1 MNSLNPIKL
10 AIRSLRF
17 FAKSHLSVGLGIA
30 AATAVIV
37 GALVV
42 GDSVRG
48 SLRRLVLDRLAN
60 VEGLLHTPTFF
71 EPRLLDELASAAAS
85 DKPTKTSAIASDVA
99 TSAHAQQ
106 ENQSDGGASGH
117 IVPLIYLPSS
127 TVEHRT
133 SDTVHRSTKLQIFG
147 TNEAFWK
154 YISPQATELTAGL
167 QADEIAL
174 NHSLAAELQAQVG
187 DEVTLHF
194 DRAGGVPPDSPL
206 GNRDGSSI
214 NLPRQRII
222 AILPDAG
229 VGGLSFASSQTI
241 PRNIFCH
248 AVTLQDALECG
259 SRFNAALAL
268 NTTAAA
274 LTAQQADE
282 WCRQLD
288 SQLHPVLEDYG
299 LKLER
304 ITLRFPETAKKPGQT
319 ETSGTDSAEETKS
332 GPTDNPATT
341 IADYYQLSSRGLL
354 IDNATVHAI
363 SDRFDGSETKLLAYL
378 ANTITKVISN
388 STTEFESMDAAPE
401 SIFPLENRRSR
412 RFGRMGHG
420 RTLSGP
426 VTVASRPVP
435 YSIVVGVEDP
445 TGELM
450 QPYTDVDGLSLRYSH
465 CWINSWLA
473 QQLDAKPSDWVELS
487 YFEPE
492 TIDGHEHQRQARF
505 MVAGI
510 VPLTEPEQGY
520 RRGRPAVYATPPTIF
535 NDPNFT
541 PTVPGLTD
549 KDSIASWDAPFPLDL
564 DLIKPADDD
573 YFERYR
579 LTPKLFLSYYAA
591 ASSELFGSRFG
602 QTTSIRFPI
611 SNPAT
616 GKVIDEAQLREEIA
630 GALWGLR
637 TEKGFRFES
646 VRNHLLKAAA
656 GTTPFDMLFLSLSF
670 FVIVAALM
678 LVALLFKLGISQR
691 TGQLGILAA
700 QGFSPARIR
709 GLLLPEL
716 ALVAIGGAGLGVV
729 LGLGYA
735 WAMVAAL
742 QTWWVGAISVP
753 FLTFSFTWPSLI
765 FGASAGLLMSLG
777 TLDFVLRRASRQTPL
792 ELLAVGSEETS
803 ASSLALRRGLLVVA
817 ALVAMAAMS
826 LLMAGIGQS
835 GMVRAGSFFGCG
847 MLLLVAGL
855 LAIHSALQSRA
866 SLDSTATSTRGLL
879 SLAWRTV
886 GRNPLRSS
894 LALGLLSV
902 ASFLIASMSVF
913 QVSPD
918 SRGYGGFDL
927 IAESSQPIYRDIA
940 SGTVRAE
947 QLGSEAKP
955 LEDVLILA
963 ARMKP
968 GQDASC
974 NNLFQVEQPTILG
987 IPDRLEQLR
996 DFTKEVAN
1004 FQWAAEPKGE
1014 WLALE
1019 AFGEGT
1025 AESPLPVILDQNTA
1039 AWSLKQGASLGAPIV
1054 LKYGERELHFRTV
1067 GLLTNSVLQG
1077 KLMISE
1083 SNFKKLF
1090 PELSGY
1096 SFFLIHSGESGTE
1109 SEVAAALE
1117 KGWSAEGLDVTS
1129 SRQTL
1134 QRLLGVQNTYISA
1147 FQSLGALGL
1156 LLGTFGL
1163 IAVQLR
1169 SVWERRRELAL
1180 LQAIGFSKSRI
1191 AHMLTLETAILLGGG
1206 LLLGSLAATVALLP
1220 YVIENETRLSLLGPL
1235 AMLAG
1240 VMLAGFIAAII
1251 AVRSAMKK
1259 TVLAGLRSE

>member
-1 MNSLNPIKL
+1 MNSLNPAKL

-60 VEGLLHTPTFF
+60 VEGLLHAPTFF
-71 EPRLLDELASAAAS
+71 EPRLLDELSYESTSDSDQPTNAS
-85 DKPTKTSAIASDVA
+85 DTASKRESQDK
-99 TSAHAQQ
+99 
-106 ENQSDGGASGH
+106 QSDGGASGH
-117 IVPLIYLPSS
+117 IIPLIYLPSS
-127 TVEHRT
+127 TVERRT
-133 SDTVHRSTKLQIFG
+133 TEGVHRSTKLQIFG
-147 TNEAFWK
+147 ATETFWK
-154 YISPQATELTAGL
+154 NIAPQATELTASL

-174 NHSLAAELQAQVG
+174 NQSLATELQAQVG

-206 GNRDGSSI
+206 GNRDGNAI
-214 NLPRQRII
+214 NLPRQRIV
-222 AILPDAG
+222 AILPDVG
-229 VGGLSFASSQTI
+229 VGGLSFASSQTV
-241 PRNIFCH
+241 PRNVFCH
-248 AVTLQDALECG
+248 AATLQDALECG
-259 SRFNAALAL
+259 TRFNAALAL
-268 NTTAAA
+268 PPPSAA
-274 LTAQQADE
+274 LTPEQADQ

-304 ITLRFPETAKKPGQT
+304 ITLRFPNTPQKSGQAANT
-319 ETSGTDSAEETKS
+319 GTDQAEVTTGDPAGDS
-332 GPTDNPATT
+332 ATT
-341 IADYYQLSSRGLL
+341 ITDYYQLSSRKLL

-363 SDRFDGSETKLLAYL
+363 SDHFDGSETKLLAYL
-378 ANTITKVISN
+378 ANTITKVT
-388 STTEFESMDAAPE
+388 STSTSEFESTAPDSDSILLPE
-401 SIFPLENRRSR
+401 SQRSR
-412 RFGRMGHG
+412 RYGRMGRG
-420 RTLSGP
+420 RTLTGP
-426 VTVASRPVP
+426 VAVASRPVP
-435 YSIVVGVEDP
+435 YSIVVGVEESSVP
-445 TGELM
+445 LM
-450 QPYTDVDGLSLRYSH
+450 QPYTAVDGMSLRYSH

-473 QQLDAKPSDWVELS
+473 QQLDAKPSDWLEIS

-492 TIDGHEHQRQARF
+492 TIDGREHQRQARF

-535 NDPNFT
+535 NDPNLT

-549 KDSIASWDAPFPLDL
+549 KDSIASWDAPFPLDM

-591 ASSELFGSRFG
+591 ASNELFGSRFG

-611 SNPAT
+611 ENSAT
-616 GKVIDEAQLREEIA
+616 ENSIGEAQLREKIA
-630 GALWGLR
+630 AALLELR
-637 TEKGFRFES
+637 PENGFRFES
-646 VRNHLLKAAA
+646 VRSKLLKAAA

-691 TGQLGILAA
+691 TSQLGLLAA

-709 GLLLPEL
+709 GLLLREL
-716 ALVAIGGAGLGVV
+716 ALVALGGASLGVA

-735 WAMVAAL
+735 WAMVATL
-742 QTWWVGAISVP
+742 QTWWVGAISAP
-753 FLTFSFTWPSLI
+753 FLTFSFTWPSLLI
-765 FGASAGLLMSLG
+765 GASAGLLMSIC
-777 TLDFVLRRASRQTPL
+777 TLDLVLRRASRQAPL
-792 ELLAVGSEETS
+792 ELLRGGSEETS
-803 ASSLALRRGLLVVA
+803 VSSLALRRGLLVAA
-817 ALVAMAAMS
+817 ALFAMSAMS
-826 LLMAGIGQS
+826 LLIAGIGQT
-835 GMVRAGSFFGCG
+835 GMARAGSFFGCG
-847 MLLLVAGL
+847 MLLLIAGL
-855 LAIHSALQSRA
+855 LAIHYALQSRA
-866 SLDSTATSTRGLL
+866 SLDLTATSTRGLL

-947 QLGSEAKP
+947 QLGSDAKP
-955 LEDVLILA
+955 LEDALILA

-987 IPDRLEQLR
+987 IPDRLEQLK
-996 DFTKEVAN
+996 DFTNEVAN
-1004 FQWAAEPKGE
+1004 FQWAAEPDGE

-1025 AESPLPVILDQNTA
+1025 AESPMPVILDQNTA
-1039 AWSLKQGASLGAPIV
+1039 AWSLKQGASPGAPIV
-1054 LKYGERELHFRTV
+1054 LKYGDRELHFRTV
-1067 GLLTNSVLQG
+1067 GLLANSVLQG

-1090 PELSGY
+1090 PELNGY
-1096 SFFLIHSGESGTE
+1096 RFFLIHSGQSGTE
-1109 SEVAAALE
+1109 TEVAAALE

-1129 SRQTL
+1129 SRETL

-1191 AHMLTLETAILLGGG
+1191 AHMLTLETALLLGGG
-1206 LLLGSLAATVALLP
+1206 LLLGSLAATIALLP
-1220 YVIENETRLSLLGPL
+1220 YVIENGTRLSLLGPL

-1240 VMLAGFIAAII
+1240 VLLAGFIAAII
-1251 AVRSAMKK
+1251 AVHSAMKK